1 MLCHIYPQQ
10 PDKMEAV
17 KQVVQ
22 GLPSCVAE
30 AVLVPSEE
38 MPAGSVTVC
47 GYDFNQGIDYRKL
60 LQSYRTT
67 GFQATNFGLAVE
79 EINKMVRIFS
89 LTH

>member
-1 MLCHIYPQQ
+1 
-10 PDKMEAV
+10 MEAV

-47 GYDFNQGIDYRKL
+47 GYDFNQGIPSHWHTISK
-60 LQSYRTT
+60 
-67 GFQATNFGLAVE
+67 FE
-79 EINKMVRIFS
+79 
-89 LTH
+89 